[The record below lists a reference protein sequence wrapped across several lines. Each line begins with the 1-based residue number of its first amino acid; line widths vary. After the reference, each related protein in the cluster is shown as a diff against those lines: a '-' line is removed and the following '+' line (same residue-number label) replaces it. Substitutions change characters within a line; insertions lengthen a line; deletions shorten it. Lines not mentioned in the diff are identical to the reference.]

1 MVVEADTRE
10 VCLHGA
16 TPSLECIFPRRLS
29 RVTYSFIC
37 ALVPCVRGFFNI
49 YESPRLLFFF
59 QFLNRFFF
67 FFSFVLFFRRC
78 RCWRFV
84 SSHFRRRTGPSSA
97 FSDLVFLFLLFLFF
111 SFNWQCQSD
120 NKQPR
125 KETPTIPK
133 SLFAFA
139 LLSFNFPSQRRAK
152 RTPIRRALYKRKC
165 QLFVYV
171 SVCAKDSSEILL
183 RHNRVHQ
190 PSSSD

>member
-1 MVVEADTRE
+1 MRRHHLNVYFLVV
-10 VCLHGA
+10 
-16 TPSLECIFPRRLS
+16 SLESLILS
-29 RVTYSFIC
+29 SVLSSLACEVFSTFTNLPGFSFS
-37 ALVPCVRGFFNI
+37 FNFWI
-49 YESPRLLFFF
+49 D
-59 QFLNRFFF
+59 F